1 MSVRRIIPDEVR
13 RRQAAASDPGAAA
26 FVAANAG
33 SGKTH
38 VLAQRVIRLML
49 QGGSGGVDPSRILC
63 ITFTKAAA
71 ANMAVRVFDTLRSWI
86 ALDDAE
92 LDAAMRDIGVTTI
105 DAATRMRARTLFAAA
120 LEVPGG
126 LKVQTIHAFCTRILQ
141 QFPFEADV
149 AARFTVLEE
158 RVQSEMLERATL
170 DVLLRGAA
178 APASEVGQALKVAV
192 AAAADSTFREIVR
205 EATAKRHDFGR
216 WIEGAGSVTGALAQ
230 LSATLG
236 IAADDTLAACERD
249 IVEGPLLPS
258 SQWAEMATVLSGSPS
273 KNDKDQGERL
283 WRALE
288 QVGREQV
295 ENYLSVFFTGSNGP
309 RKSLLTNSPAARR
322 PELAQRLADE
332 QARIVGLD
340 ARRKAIICRDRT
352 AALVTIAVEVIVRY
366 RDEKDRR
373 GLVDY
378 DDLIDKTLRLLSAAP
393 PGWVHYKLD
402 LGLDHVL
409 IDEAQDTSEKQWE
422 IIKRLTAEFAA
433 GAGAR
438 GLIKRT
444 VFAVGD
450 EKQSIFSFQGAA
462 PREYDAALRYFKK
475 QYELS
480 EVAWRVVRFDH
491 SFRSGENVLGA
502 VDEVFRPAAV
512 YRSITSDPGGMLAH
526 QALPHAVPGH
536 VEIWPLMEPDPSP
549 DMEAWTA
556 PFDAVLETSA
566 PVKLAQKIAKTVRQ
580 MINGGTPIG
589 ADRRRVSAGD
599 VLVLVRQ
606 RGTLFTALIR
616 ALKNAGVEV
625 AGADRMTLTEH
636 IAVIDLMMLADALLL
651 PDDDLAL
658 AIALKSPLFGLD
670 DDQLFKLAHG
680 RRASLRAS
688 LAAHDATVAACAQA
702 DALLKRCAV
711 RARHDTP
718 FAFFAWLL
726 GPEHGRRK
734 IYARLGLEAA
744 DALDEFLEM
753 ALAYERQET
762 PSLQGF
768 LAWLRAADTLVK
780 RDMEVARDE
789 VRVMTVHGAKGLE
802 APVVILADTT
812 TPPRGTHPPRL
823 LMVPR
828 PKAKPGAP
836 PCIVW
841 AGRSADDVAAVAAA
855 RTAVLEEY
863 EHEHR
868 RLLYVA
874 MTRAAERLIVCGY
887 EGKKAR
893 PTGCWYNL
901 VRDALVGKPECEE
914 IGDGDAKIW
923 RYVRRALPAEQLT
936 FALSHGTTPL
946 EVPAWLTAPVAAQ
959 AAGPVLLSPSQAYDD
974 EHPPL
979 KGEGRTAAGGPGW
992 GDSGAISPASHSL
1005 NRPHPRPAAAAADLP
1020 PPGGGEARE
1029 ARAKAMLRGTLLH
1042 RLMQALPEIA
1052 PERRETAARAFL
1064 ERNAAPLDVAERER
1078 IAGRVLA
1085 LLADPQ
1091 FAQLFAAGSRA
1102 EVPVVGRL
1110 RRAGRPDIIVSG
1122 QIDRLAVTAEAVL
1135 IADYK
1140 TNRLPPQAGEAPPP
1154 AYVQQ
1159 LALYR
1164 AVLSHLYADRAI
1176 RAALIWTEIPAVME
1190 IPAAALDEAFCPRH
1204 LHVTAP

>member
-192 AAAADSTFREIVR
+192 AAAANSTFREIVR

-393 PGWVHYKLD
+393 AG
-402 LGLDHVL
+402 LGALQARPRPRSRAD
-409 IDEAQDTSEKQWE
+409 
-422 IIKRLTAEFAA
+422 RR
-433 GAGAR
+433 GAGHQR
-438 GLIKRT
+438 K
-444 VFAVGD
+444 AVGD
-450 EKQSIFSFQGAA
+450 
-462 PREYDAALRYFKK
+462 
-475 QYELS
+475 
-480 EVAWRVVRFDH
+480 
-491 SFRSGENVLGA
+491 
-502 VDEVFRPAAV
+502 
-512 YRSITSDPGGMLAH
+512 H
-526 QALPHAVPGH
+526 Q
-536 VEIWPLMEPDPSP
+536 
-549 DMEAWTA
+549 
-556 PFDAVLETSA
+556 
-566 PVKLAQKIAKTVRQ
+566 
-580 MINGGTPIG
+580 
-589 ADRRRVSAGD
+589 
-599 VLVLVRQ
+599 
-606 RGTLFTALIR
+606 
-616 ALKNAGVEV
+616 
-625 AGADRMTLTEH
+625 
-636 IAVIDLMMLADALLL
+636 
-651 PDDDLAL
+651 
-658 AIALKSPLFGLD
+658 
-670 DDQLFKLAHG
+670 
-680 RRASLRAS
+680 
-688 LAAHDATVAACAQA
+688 
-702 DALLKRCAV
+702 
-711 RARHDTP
+711 
-718 FAFFAWLL
+718 
-726 GPEHGRRK
+726 
-734 IYARLGLEAA
+734 
-744 DALDEFLEM
+744 
-753 ALAYERQET
+753 
-762 PSLQGF
+762 
-768 LAWLRAADTLVK
+768 
-780 RDMEVARDE
+780 
-789 VRVMTVHGAKGLE
+789 
-802 APVVILADTT
+802 
-812 TPPRGTHPPRL
+812 
-823 LMVPR
+823 
-828 PKAKPGAP
+828 
-836 PCIVW
+836 
-841 AGRSADDVAAVAAA
+841 
-855 RTAVLEEY
+855 
-863 EHEHR
+863 
-868 RLLYVA
+868 
-874 MTRAAERLIVCGY
+874 
-887 EGKKAR
+887 
-893 PTGCWYNL
+893 TG
-901 VRDALVGKPECEE
+901 
-914 IGDGDAKIW
+914 
-923 RYVRRALPAEQLT
+923 
-936 FALSHGTTPL
+936 
-946 EVPAWLTAPVAAQ
+946 
-959 AAGPVLLSPSQAYDD
+959 
-974 EHPPL
+974 
-979 KGEGRTAAGGPGW
+979 
-992 GDSGAISPASHSL
+992 
-1005 NRPHPRPAAAAADLP
+1005 
-1020 PPGGGEARE
+1020 
-1029 ARAKAMLRGTLLH
+1029 
-1042 RLMQALPEIA
+1042 
-1052 PERRETAARAFL
+1052 
-1064 ERNAAPLDVAERER
+1064 
-1078 IAGRVLA
+1078 
-1085 LLADPQ
+1085 
-1091 FAQLFAAGSRA
+1091 
-1102 EVPVVGRL
+1102 
-1110 RRAGRPDIIVSG
+1110 
-1122 QIDRLAVTAEAVL
+1122 
-1135 IADYK
+1135 
-1140 TNRLPPQAGEAPPP
+1140 
-1154 AYVQQ
+1154 
-1159 LALYR
+1159 
-1164 AVLSHLYADRAI
+1164 
-1176 RAALIWTEIPAVME
+1176 
-1190 IPAAALDEAFCPRH
+1190 
-1204 LHVTAP
+1204 